1 MAFPCSESEW
11 DGDSVDSNRESRAVF
26 RRPARPAAS
35 SKDGPY
41 RPAAATCPR
50 GDGYLWEE
58 RGLKDVCWQC
68 EDGEGDYHSEC
79 DDRRI
84 DPEFAM
90 IGFSKTNGVLLLA
103 INELDLDKSVWASTR
118 R

>member
-1 MAFPCSESEW
+1 MTFPCSESER
-11 DGDSVDSNRESRAVF
+11 DGDSVDSDRESQAQF
-26 RRPARPAAS
+26 RRPARPATS
-35 SKDGPY
+35 LIYGLY
-41 RPAAATCPR
+41 RPAAAPCPR
-50 GDGYLWEE
+50 GDGHLWEE
-58 RGLKDVCWQC
+58 RGLKDVCWKC

-103 INELDLDKSVWASTR
+103 INELDLDKSLWASTR